1 VKEKVREDVLRA
13 KAVDAATAKAA
24 SVAASF
30 KSGDFEKAAKAA
42 GVELR
47 TTELVPRGTPLPD
60 VGQSDRVDA
69 AVFLLPAGSVTDPI
83 ATDNAVIIAKVVER
97 DEVTPEELAQ
107 GRAALREQ
115 LLNEQRNRF
124 FSSYMTNAK
133 QKMKIEINR
142 NVLRQIVA

>member
-1 VKEKVREDVLRA
+1 
-13 KAVDAATAKAA
+13 VDAVVF
-24 SVAASF
+24 S
-30 KSGDFEKAAKAA
+30 
-42 GVELR
+42 
-47 TTELVPRGTPLPD
+47 LP
-60 VGQSDRVDA
+60 V
-69 AVFLLPAGSVTDPI
+69 GSVTDPI
-83 ATDNAVIIAKVVER
+83 ATDNAVIVARVVER
-97 DEVTPEELAQ
+97 DDVTPEELAQ